1 MLDRITGNG
10 SNQRSQD
17 FRWVGE
23 FSQKVESPVRIGI
36 DLGGTKIEVIA
47 LADTATDAGATLMR
61 HRVPTPV
68 GDYGGILNAVAE
80 LVAFTER
87 ETGQSGTVGI
97 ATPGA
102 ISPSTGLL
110 KNSNSTVLNGKPVDR
125 DLEARLGRP
134 IRMENDANCFAL
146 SEAVDGAA
154 SNARV
159 VFGVILGTG
168 VGGGVVIDRQVHVGR
183 NKIAGEWGHNPL
195 PWAQGDE
202 LPGAVCYCGKRGCIE
217 TFLSGAGVTR
227 EYCARGGK
235 QKTAIAIAEAA
246 AFGDVLANEC
256 FDLYQ
261 NRLAR
266 SLASVANVLD
276 PDAIVLGGGL
286 SNLTRLYPA
295 LPSLLKSYT
304 FSADT
309 STPIVRAMHGDS
321 SGVRGAAWLWP
332 ISGSNTTISR

>member
-1 MLDRITGNG
+1 M
-10 SNQRSQD
+10 
-17 FRWVGE
+17 
-23 FSQKVESPVRIGI
+23 RIGI

-47 LADTATDAGATLMR
+47 LADTPTSAGATLLR

-68 GDYGGILNAVAE
+68 GDYGGILNAVVE

-87 ETGQSGTVGI
+87 ETGQTGTVGI

-110 KNSNSTVLNGKPVDR
+110 KNSNSTVLNGMPLGR
-125 DLEARLGRP
+125 DLETRLGRP
-134 IRMENDANCFAL
+134 IRIENDANCLAL

-154 SNARV
+154 ANARV

-168 VGGGVVIDRQVHVGR
+168 VGGGVVINQQLHVGR
-183 NKIAGEWGHNPL
+183 NKVAGEWGHNPL
-195 PWAQGDE
+195 PWARADE
-202 LPGAVCYCGKRGCIE
+202 LPGAACYCGKRGCIE

-227 EYCARGGK
+227 DYCARSGNER
-235 QKTAIAIAEAA
+235 TAVVIAEAA
-246 AFGDVLANEC
+246 AAGDPLAKEC

-261 NRLAR
+261 DRLAR
-266 SLASVANVLD
+266 SLASIVNVLD

-286 SNLTRLYPA
+286 SNLTSLYPA
-295 LPSLLKSYT
+295 LPALLRSYT

-309 STPIVRAMHGDS
+309 GTPIVRAMHGDS
-321 SGVRGAAWLWP
+321 SGVRGAAWLWQ
-332 ISGSNTTISR
+332 SAGSAQD